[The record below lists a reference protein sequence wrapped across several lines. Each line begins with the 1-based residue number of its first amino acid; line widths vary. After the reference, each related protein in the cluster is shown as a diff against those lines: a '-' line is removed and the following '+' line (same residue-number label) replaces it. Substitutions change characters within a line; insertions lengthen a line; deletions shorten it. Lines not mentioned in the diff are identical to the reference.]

1 MKRVGTTACMLA
13 ASLFSAN
20 AQNTTSSITGVSS
33 DSEGVLPGTIVRVTH
48 VESGTTYS
56 TVSNSKGIYRI
67 DGILPGGPYTVE
79 FSFVGYQKSQTQVER
94 ISLGEVYSCNAT
106 LKAGAIKEVVIVG
119 DGASSRKTGASESIT
134 AQDIEKT
141 PSIERW
147 MDDLTNLSPYFQ
159 GNGFGGR
166 DNGTIN

>member
-1 MKRVGTTACMLA
+1 M
-13 ASLFSAN
+13 
-20 AQNTTSSITGVSS
+20 
-33 DSEGVLPGTIVRVTH
+33 TH

-119 DGASSRKTGASESIT
+119 DGASIRKTGASESIT

-166 DNGTIN
+166 DNGTINYSIDGSTTTWGLSVCACLPKTVLFLSTLSRKCRLSLLPST